1 MPASA
6 LGDLSLLFL
15 ISVAVVAYHYVERRN
30 RAGQQAPMRSH
41 WLWGHEYAIW
51 SSEANV
57 KHSQHSRWA
66 TILGPLYRIKAPLFG
81 SDVVVTSDN
90 TAAQH
95 ILQHCYRYVKAPEFR
110 PTAERWLGKGVIW
123 AEGDE
128 HKHQRRLLAPAFTLA
143 AVKGMMDDVIACVE
157 RTATGLSEHLAS
169 QGGDAVV
176 NLSPFIS
183 SCTLDIIGRVAF
195 GHDFGGGTSEDA
207 QNIAESW
214 HHDVLLAHTFAGF
227 FAPILLVKFPWIQKL
242 PIAALQTD
250 GVAKQVAHRIGSQI
264 LKDSGE
270 ESSGKDILSILLD
283 NQKHNG
289 KESERLS
296 DETLLANI
304 STFLMVGHE
313 TTSCSIIFSL
323 YELAGQPDIQE
334 KLRREI
340 HALGSDLN
348 YDRYQQPLIP
358 GRGNPGR
365 VSTYVMDTHSYFYL
379 MATDNRL
386 RLHAP
391 SPRTDRVALEDDVI
405 PFSRPIVTANGH
417 AITSLP
423 IKAGQII
430 QIPTSVLNT
439 DPEVWGPDAHVFK
452 PSRWLGEAMLS
463 DQLPRGP
470 MSGLAS
476 FLDGPRNCL
485 GWRLAVL
492 EFKVILALLIRD
504 FSFERTGAKV
514 EEFRA
519 ATTQAFVG
527 DEVMMP
533 LRVCLAQ

>member
-6 LGDLSLLFL
+6 LGDLSLFFL
-15 ISVAVVAYHYVERRN
+15 ISVAVIAYHYVERRN
-30 RAGQQAPMRSH
+30 RAVSKLQCAPLEQAH

-66 TILGPLYRIKAPLFG
+66 TILGPLYRIKAPLFEN
-81 SDVVVTSDN
+81 DVVVTSDN

-169 QGGDAVV
+169 QGGDAIV

-207 QNIAESW
+207 QNISKSW

-227 FAPILLVKFPWIQKL
+227 FVPILLVKFPWIQKL

-264 LKDSGE
+264 LTDSGE
-270 ESSGKDILSILLD
+270 ESSQAGKDILSILLD
-283 NQKHNG
+283 NQKHNR

-334 KLRREI
+334 KVRREI
-340 HALGSDLN
+340 HTLGSDLN
-348 YDRYQQPLIP
+348 YDSISNLSFLDAVIRE
-358 GRGNPGR
+358 G
-365 VSTYVMDTHSYFYL
+365 
-379 MATDNRL
+379 L

-391 SPRTDRVALEDDVI
+391 SPRTDRVALEDDVV
-405 PFSRPIVTANGH
+405 PFSRPIVAANGH

-452 PSRWLGEAMLS
+452 PSRWLEAMPN

-470 MSGLAS
+470 VGGLAS

>member
-1 MPASA
+1 MPAS
-6 LGDLSLLFL
+6 LLSNLSLAFL
-15 ISVAVVAYHYVERRN
+15 ISVAVIAYHCVERRN
-30 RAGQQAPMRSH
+30 RAVSKLQCAPLEQAH

-81 SDVVVTSDN
+81 NDVVVTSDN

-110 PTAERWLGKGVIW
+110 PTAERWLGKGVVW

-143 AVKGMMDDVIACVE
+143 AVKGMTDDVIACVE
-157 RTATGLSEHLAS
+157 RTAIRLSKHLAS

-183 SCTLDIIGRVAF
+183 SCTLDIIGRIAF
-195 GHDFGGGTSEDA
+195 GHDFGVGISEDA
-207 QNIAESW
+207 QNIAKSW

-242 PIAALQTD
+242 PIAALKTD
-250 GVAKQVAHRIGSQI
+250 GK
-264 LKDSGE
+264 
-270 ESSGKDILSILLD
+270 SSGKDILSILLD
-283 NQKHNG
+283 NQKHNR

-296 DETLLANI
+296 DET
-304 STFLMVGHE
+304 LMVGHE

-323 YELAGQPDIQE
+323 YELAGQPDVQE

-340 HALGSDLN
+340 HGLGSDLN
-348 YDRYQQPLIP
+348 YDSISNLSFLDAVIRE
-358 GRGNPGR
+358 G
-365 VSTYVMDTHSYFYL
+365 
-379 MATDNRL
+379 L

-391 SPRTDRVALEDDVI
+391 SARTDRVALEDDVI
-405 PFSRPIVTANGH
+405 PLSRSIVTAKGQT
-417 AITSLP
+417 ITSLP

-439 DPEVWGPDAHVFK
+439 DPEVWAS
-452 PSRWLGEAMLS
+452 SRDL
-463 DQLPRGP
+463 
-470 MSGLAS
+470 MSGIAS

-533 LRVCLAQ
+533 LRVSLAQ

>member
-1 MPASA
+1 MPASL
-6 LGDLSLLFL
+6 LGNLSLAFL
-15 ISVAVVAYHYVERRN
+15 ISVAVIAYHYVERQT
-30 RAGQQAPMRSH
+30 RAVSKLQCAPLEQAH

-81 SDVVVTSDN
+81 NDVVVTSDN

-110 PTAERWLGKGVIW
+110 PTAERWLGKGVVW

-143 AVKGMMDDVIACVE
+143 AVKGMTDDVIACVE
-157 RTATGLSEHLAS
+157 RVSYRLSKHLAS

-183 SCTLDIIGRVAF
+183 SCTLDIIGRIAF
-195 GHDFGGGTSEDA
+195 GHDFGGGISEDA
-207 QNIAESW
+207 QNIAQSW

-227 FAPILLVKFPWIQKL
+227 FVPILLVKFPWIQKL

-250 GVAKQVAHRIGSQI
+250 GIAKQVARRVGSQI
-264 LKDSGE
+264 LKDSAA

-283 NQKHNG
+283 SREHNR
-289 KESERLS
+289 KESERLP

-323 YELAGQPDIQE
+323 YELAGQPDLQE

-348 YDRYQQPLIP
+348 YDSISNLSFLDAVIRE
-358 GRGNPGR
+358 G
-365 VSTYVMDTHSYFYL
+365 
-379 MATDNRL
+379 L

-391 SPRTDRVALEDDVI
+391 SARTDRVALEDDVI
-405 PFSRPIVTANGH
+405 PLSRSIVTANGYT
-417 AITSLP
+417 ITSLP

-452 PSRWLGEAMLS
+452 PSRWLKMAIPI

-470 MSGLAS
+470 MSGIAS

-504 FSFERTGAKV
+504 FSFERTDAKV

>member
-1 MPASA
+1 MPASV
-6 LGDLSLLFL
+6 LGDLSLFFL

-30 RAGQQAPMRSH
+30 RAVSKLQCAPLDQAH

-81 SDVVVTSDN
+81 NDVVVTSDN

-143 AVKGMMDDVIACVE
+143 AVRGMMDDVIACVE
-157 RTATGLSEHLAS
+157 RTAIGLSEHLAS

-183 SCTLDIIGRVAF
+183 SCTLDIIGRIAF
-195 GHDFGGGTSEDA
+195 GHDFGGGISEDA

-264 LKDSGE
+264 LKDNAAE
-270 ESSGKDILSILLD
+270 NSGKDILSILLD
-283 NQKHNG
+283 NQKHNK

-296 DETLLANI
+296 DGTLLANI

-323 YELAGQPDIQE
+323 YELAGQPDIQD

-348 YDRYQQPLIP
+348 YDSISNLSFLDAVIRE
-358 GRGNPGR
+358 G
-365 VSTYVMDTHSYFYL
+365 
-379 MATDNRL
+379 L

-405 PFSRPIVTANGH
+405 PFSRPIVAANGH

-452 PSRWLGEAMLS
+452 PSRWLEEAMPS

-470 MSGLAS
+470 VSGLAS